1 MIDYNSITNTEFGV
15 ALLKAEESHYH
26 VPVAPKVTDALKQM
40 LQATLDNLGDPG
52 EWADFDCAEQYSP
65 TERLKYPLDTP
76 LSSRINCLFTAQNF
90 PTAADALNN
99 PTQIDYYFAH
109 FRDSSN
115 AECIGVRKATYFKGP
130 VGKTFM
136 HWLDGQL
143 TIVEGNLFRLDTDF
157 DFLIF
162 SDHIAI
168 YRPTQFERIAELED
182 ELAKITPHH
191 VQAVSTAA
199 PQLDFEFANTVS
211 PIPSRMRRLFA
222 ALKSRSDIANIS
234 SEKFEKA
241 CKANGIALIQKN
253 GKWAPGPKHEIAF
266 LEMLDRR
273 RYNDPLIDDDPDP
286 YRAVARKK
294 VTST

>member
-1 MIDYNSITNTEFGV
+1 MIDHNCIASTEFGV
-15 ALLKAEESHYH
+15 ALLKTEESHYH

-52 EWADFDCAEQYSP
+52 EWADFDCAEQYST
-65 TERLKYPLDTP
+65 TEHLKYPLDAP
-76 LSSRINCLFTAQNF
+76 LSSTIKNIFTAQNL
-90 PTAADALNN
+90 PIAADALNN
-99 PTQIDYYFAH
+99 PKQLDYYFARFH
-109 FRDSSN
+109 DSSN

-143 TIVEGNLFRLDTDF
+143 TIVEGDLFRLDTDF

-168 YRPTQFERIAELED
+168 YRPSQFERIAKLEG

-191 VQAVSTAA
+191 IQAVSTAA
-199 PQLDFEFANTVS
+199 PQLDFEFANTMS
-211 PIPSRMRRLFA
+211 SNSSHMRRLFA

-253 GKWAPGPKHEIAF
+253 GKWAPEPKHELAF